1 MNIKLLLASLT
12 VVAVMSCKSEKKIE
26 KNVNESVVVAQND
39 PFFKISLAQWSL
51 NEAIRNGEMSPLD
64 FAEKA
69 HEMGFEGI
77 EYVSQLYTPLMET
90 YSNDQ
95 VALDSILPILK
106 SKSEEFNV
114 DNVLIMVDAEGN
126 LAAANEQ
133 ERNQAVED
141 HKKWIDAAAYLGCHA
156 IRVNLI
162 GAPDEEVWKNSAIDG
177 LGKLAD
183 YGATKNIEVIVENH
197 GGFSSNA
204 KLLMQVINTIDK
216 PNCGTLPDFG
226 NFCMKRENGAQWDGT
241 CLEEYPRYQGIE
253 EMMPKALAVSA
264 KTYNFDQNGNETS
277 MDFSKIL
284 QLVKDAGYQGY
295 IGIEYEGNNLTAEQ
309 GIIKTKELLLAAAQN
324 LN

>member
-1 MNIKLLLASLT
+1 MNVKLLLTTLILL
-12 VVAVMSCKSEKKIE
+12 AVISCKN
-26 KNVNESVVVAQND
+26 KNKTENNVDESVVVTQKE

-51 NEAIRNGEMSPLD
+51 NKAIRSGEMNPLD

-90 YSNDQ
+90 FSDDKT
-95 VALDSILPILK
+95 ALDSILPKLK
-106 SKSEEFNV
+106 AKSEEFNV
-114 DNVLIMVDAEGN
+114 QNVLIMVDAEGD
-126 LAAANEQ
+126 LAVADDD
-133 ERNQAVED
+133 ERNTAVEN

-162 GAPDEEVWKNSAIDG
+162 GAPDKEVWKTSAIDG
-177 LGKLAD
+177 LGKLAE
-183 YGATKNIEVIVENH
+183 YGASKNIDVIVENH

-204 KLLMQVINTIDK
+204 KLLMEVINTIDK

-226 NFCMKRENGAQWDGT
+226 NFCVKRENGAQWDGA
-241 CLEEYPRYQGIE
+241 CVEEYPRYQGIE

-264 KTYNFDQNGNETS
+264 KTYNFDEAGEETI
-277 MDFSKIL
+277 MDFTKIL
-284 QLVKDAGYQGY
+284 QLVKNAGYTGF
-295 IGIEYEGNNLTAEQ
+295 IGIEYEGENLTAEE
-309 GIIKTKELLLAAAQN
+309 GIIKTKELLLSAAQN